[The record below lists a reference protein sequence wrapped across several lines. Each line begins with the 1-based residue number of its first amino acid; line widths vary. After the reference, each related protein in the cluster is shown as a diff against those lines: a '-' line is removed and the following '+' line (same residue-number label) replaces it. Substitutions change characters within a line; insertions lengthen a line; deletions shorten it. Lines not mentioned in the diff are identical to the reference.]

1 MSFRALARAE
11 DRGGRARWRSRSV
24 GGLILTMA
32 IALVLVGP
40 GCGETR
46 RPLGDECL
54 RDDDCLSSAC
64 SGRVCVAAPPLT
76 NDQLGPPDRGAKL
89 PDATTNLVQEAGA
102 PFGG

>member
-1 MSFRALARAE
+1 MASPRSYARGAAGCAVALAF
-11 DRGGRARWRSRSV
+11 
-24 GGLILTMA
+24 
-32 IALVLVGP
+32 VLVVLG

-64 SGRVCVAAPPLT
+64 SGRVCVASPPLT

-89 PDATTNLVQEAGA
+89 PDATTNLIQDAGA
-102 PFGG
+102 PFDG